1 MGVGRGRNEKC
12 WCGSGRKFKHCHLH
26 REEQVPLQPW
36 EAEKAFR
43 EEFRTPL
50 CSAPTADHQQCSGK
64 IIRAHTV
71 PRSGSLNRIARD
83 GHVYAFVPSLQNL
96 TKYNGKLEPELV
108 GVRSASTFTGFC
120 STHDDAIFAPLEKAV
135 FSATPEQCF
144 LLGYRAFAREAY
156 TKESAARMLP
166 VQRSADRGRDI
177 SDQVGM
183 QMFNKLYEVGIAA
196 GLADTR
202 AQKAEY
208 DRLLLQRD
216 FASVRAYVVEFLEP
230 PPVMCAAGWMPSTDF
245 AGDMLQDLAAPGR
258 LASMSFTSFATG
270 SGGAVVFQW
279 LACDDEVCDRFAR
292 SVEAI
297 DDAELSSAMVRLMFE
312 YFENVHI
319 SPNWW
324 ESLPA
329 ETSVSLVERMARSAN
344 PFRSQ
349 IAKPLLDDGVNV
361 GEWKITRR
369 FRVGVR
375 RNDSQAA

>member
-1 MGVGRGRNEKC
+1 MGVGRGRNDKC

-26 REEQVPLQPW
+26 REEQVPLKPW

-120 STHDDAIFAPLEKAV
+120 STHDNAIFAPLETAA

-144 LLGYRAFAREAY
+144 LLGYRAFAREVY

-166 VQRSADRGRDI
+166 VQRSADRGRNI
-177 SDQVGM
+177 GDQVGM
-183 QMFNKLYEVGIAA
+183 QMFNSLYEAGIAA

-202 AQKAEY
+202 AQKTDY

-216 FASVRAYVVEFLEP
+216 FADVRAFVVEFDEP

-245 AGDMLQDLAAPGR
+245 EGDALQDLAAPGR

-270 SGGAVVFQW
+270 CGGAAVFQW
-279 LACDDEVCDRFAR
+279 LASDEAVCNRFTR

-297 DDAELSSAMVRLMFE
+297 EDSKLSSALVRLMFE
-312 YFENVHI
+312 HFENVHL
-319 SPNWW
+319 SPDWW

-329 ETSVSLVERMARSAN
+329 ATRTALVERMARSAN

-349 IAKPLLDDGVNV
+349 AAKPLLEDGVQV
-361 GEWKITRR
+361 AEWKVTRR
-369 FRVGVR
+369 FRVG
-375 RNDSQAA
+375 DQPK